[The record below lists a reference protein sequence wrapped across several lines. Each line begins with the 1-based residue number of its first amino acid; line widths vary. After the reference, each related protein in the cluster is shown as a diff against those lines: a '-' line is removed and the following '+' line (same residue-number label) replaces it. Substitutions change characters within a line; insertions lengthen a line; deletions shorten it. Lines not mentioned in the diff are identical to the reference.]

1 MTQRATTIQRTQKRI
16 RNFSFREH
24 RFDIINT
31 FFLIILVFI
40 CLYPIVFSLSAS
52 FSDPVAVT
60 SGDVILFPKRIT
72 FESYEAVFGNQ
83 DILRGYRNSILIA
96 LMGTFVNMVMT
107 VLAAFPLSRKDL
119 AGRNAITFI
128 IMLTMFFSG
137 GMIPNYLLIQDLG
150 MHNTWA
156 ALILPGA
163 ISTYN
168 MIIMR
173 TYFQTSVP
181 FELQEAAVIDGASNT
196 KILLMIVLPLSAPV
210 LAVISLYYLVGHWN
224 AYFNALLYIRDR
236 TLYPLQL
243 ILRDI
248 LVLDETT
255 LFQTSDV
262 TSAVTKIRRAETIKY
277 AVVIVSSVPMLILY
291 PFVQRFFV
299 KGVQIGALKG

>member
-1 MTQRATTIQRTQKRI
+1 MTQRASTIQRTQKKI

-31 FFLIILVFI
+31 LLLIVLIFI

-72 FESYEAVFGNQ
+72 LESYEAVFGNQ

-107 VLAAFPLSRKDL
+107 VLAAFPLSRRDL
-119 AGRNAITFI
+119 AGRNAITFV

-173 TYFQTSVP
+173 TYFQSSVP

-236 TLYPLQL
+236 NLYPLQL